1 MAFGKKTGG
10 RKPGAK
16 NKKTLQLE
24 ALMQSAQTKMQE
36 LIGDEAFDGNALA
49 FLATIYKNGKLPL
62 DIRLDAAGKAARFES
77 AVLAPVDGKG
87 NTVPNYVA
95 YLPRQCETAEEW
107 SAEFEHLKSETA
119 PKPSH

>member
-1 MAFGKKTGG
+1 MAYGKKTGG
-10 RKPGAK
+10 RQVGAK

-24 ALMQSAQTKMQE
+24 ALMSEAQSKMQE
-36 LIGDEAFDGNALA
+36 LIGAEAFEGNALA

-77 AVLAPVDGKG
+77 AVLAPVDAKG
-87 NTVPNYVA
+87 NAVQNYVA

-107 SAEFEHLKSETA
+107 TAEFAHLKLEAPSE
-119 PKPSH
+119 H